1 MKLLNYTS
9 LYISAILLVVITIW
23 AVIFYF
29 TMLDEVYEG
38 LDDTLKQNAELVI
51 LNAELD
57 SSILNKKGFQT
68 ENYSISKGTNTD
80 PEYKKYQSVEMFLP
94 FENKTEEVRLHTKYF
109 ELNGVSYELQMVNS
123 LVETDDILENM
134 TQSLIWLYVSLIVL
148 LLLLNNI
155 ILQKLWMPF
164 YRITK
169 RLQQFRFDRN
179 QAFDDI
185 KTNIKEFND
194 LNTSVNTLLKRNIEI
209 YNSQKQFIENAAH
222 ELQTPLG
229 SVINRIELLI
239 ENTECSAE
247 QLQMLST
254 VLDSLEK
261 LNRLN
266 RSLLLLSKIE
276 NKQYEEKQEINVNG
290 LIKNISDELYEQ
302 LEYKEIKLTII
313 EKEICKIVMH
323 NGLAQILFTNLI
335 KNAIVHNYRSGKIE
349 IIINLTFIEIINTGK
364 ASSLN
369 NQELFTR
376 FYKESSDNNS
386 TGLGLAIVKAIS
398 DASNIDISYSFNGN
412 HRMKINFEK
421 IVL

>member
-1 MKLLNYTS
+1 
-9 LYISAILLVVITIW
+9 
-23 AVIFYF
+23 
-29 TMLDEVYEG
+29 
-38 LDDTLKQNAELVI
+38 
-51 LNAELD
+51 
-57 SSILNKKGFQT
+57 
-68 ENYSISKGTNTD
+68 
-80 PEYKKYQSVEMFLP
+80 
-94 FENKTEEVRLHTKYF
+94 
-109 ELNGVSYELQMVNS
+109 
-123 LVETDDILENM
+123 
-134 TQSLIWLYVSLIVL
+134 
-148 LLLLNNI
+148 
-155 ILQKLWMPF
+155 
-164 YRITK
+164 
-169 RLQQFRFDRN
+169 
-179 QAFDDI
+179 
-185 KTNIKEFND
+185 
-194 LNTSVNTLLKRNIEI
+194 
-209 YNSQKQFIENAAH
+209 
-222 ELQTPLG
+222 
-229 SVINRIELLI
+229 
-239 ENTECSAE
+239 
-247 QLQMLST
+247 MLST

-313 EKEICKIVMH
+313 EKEICKVVMH